1 MHILLGKI
9 DYEIGECLL
18 TRQQGEVNKI
28 ALSVKLSVH
37 ESYKEVITR
46 VMFLWTT
53 VELKTAEYRND
64 LASFLS
70 SVHILIECDIFLDM
84 NQ

>member
-1 MHILLGKI
+1 MPLFEVKGLSFQCLNPAVKVVTLHILLGKI

-46 VMFLWTT
+46 VMFL
-53 VELKTAEYRND
+53 
-64 LASFLS
+64 
-70 SVHILIECDIFLDM
+70 
-84 NQ
+84 